1 MEAQAPYQTQGN
13 TIAITA
19 TNNKTIWSVNI
30 KAIHDWR
37 CGGYTITGRGTS
49 LDTFLSRVSG
59 GILVSLP
66 DYRRCGIVPS
76 DCNRFDIMN
85 YIGLENEVDAATL
98 AAAVRELHA
107 HWKIPDHPRY

>member
-1 MEAQAPYQTQGN
+1 LEAQAPYQTQGN
-13 TIAITA
+13 AIAITA
-19 TNNKTIWSVNI
+19 TNNKTTWPVNI
-30 KAIHDWR
+30 KPMHGFN
-37 CGGYTITGRGTS
+37 CGGYTITGRDTS
-49 LDTFLSRVSG
+49 LDTFLSRVPG

-66 DYRRCGIVPS
+66 NWQRAGIVPS
-76 DCNRFDIMN
+76 CCNRFDVMN